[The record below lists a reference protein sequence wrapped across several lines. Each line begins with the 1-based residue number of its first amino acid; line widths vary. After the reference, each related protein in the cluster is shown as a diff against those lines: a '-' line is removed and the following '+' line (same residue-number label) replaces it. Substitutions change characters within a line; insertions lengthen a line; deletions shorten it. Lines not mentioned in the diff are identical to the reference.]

1 MEYCVKMEW
10 EQLEF
15 FNSLKFKQIVKFLKE
30 EEEHGR
36 VVLPLK
42 EDILNAFYY
51 TPFEEVKVVIIG
63 QDPYP
68 TPGHPIG
75 LSFAVKSD
83 VRPLPKSLINIYREL
98 KDDVGSIYEDG
109 DLTRWATQGVLLLNT
124 SLTVR
129 AGDAGSHSSIGWS
142 ILTRDVIKAI
152 NEGKRNVVFILW
164 GRHAQQLGMFIDTYK
179 HHIIKSAHPSPLSAY
194 RGFFGSN
201 PFSKTN
207 KYLIEHGI
215 EPIKW

>member
-1 MEYCVKMEW
+1 MEW
-10 EQLEF
+10 EELEF
-15 FNSLKFKQIVKFLKE
+15 FSSPKFKQIVKFLNE
-30 EEEHGR
+30 EEEQGYHI
-36 VVLPLK
+36 LPK
-42 EDILNAFYY
+42 REDILNAFYY
-51 TPFEEVKVVIIG
+51 TPLQETKVVIIG

-75 LSFAVKSD
+75 LSFAVKAD

-98 KDDVGSIYEDG
+98 KDDIGSCYEDG

-129 AGDAGSHSSIGWS
+129 TGAAGSHSSIGWS

-152 NEGKRNVVFILW
+152 NEGKTNVVFILW
-164 GRHAQQLGMFIDTYK
+164 GRHAQQLGMFINTDK
-179 HHIIKSAHPSPLSAY
+179 HHIIKSAHPSPLSAH
-194 RGFFGSN
+194 RGFFGSK

-207 KYLIEHGI
+207 KYLIEHNI
-215 EPIKW
+215 EPIEW